1 MDWRMN
7 MQEKQFLS
15 ALEAV
20 ETLAEQL
27 RELIALRG
35 RVVLFEA
42 QPARKRI
49 RHRTH
54 TRGGSRR
61 RGA

>member
-1 MDWRMN
+1 MN

-15 ALEAV
+15 AIEAV
-20 ETLAEQL
+20 ENLAATL

-35 RVVLFEA
+35 RVVLLEA

-49 RHRTH
+49 RHSSHR
-54 TRGGSRR
+54 RAGSRR
-61 RGA
+61 RR

>member
-1 MDWRMN
+1 MN
-7 MQEKQFLS
+7 MQEKQFLR
-15 ALEAV
+15 AIEVV
-20 ETLAEQL
+20 ENLATKM

-35 RVVLFEA
+35 RVVLLEA
-42 QPARKRI
+42 QPLMARKRI

-54 TRGGSRR
+54 KRAGSRR

>member
-1 MDWRMN
+1 MN
-7 MQEKQFLS
+7 MQETQFLS

-20 ETLAEQL
+20 ETLAATL

-35 RVVLFEA
+35 RVVLLEA
-42 QPARKRI
+42 QPPMARKRI

-54 TRGGSRR
+54 KRAG
-61 RGA
+61 

>member
-1 MDWRMN
+1 MN

-20 ETLAEQL
+20 ETLAAKL

-35 RVVLFEA
+35 RVVLLEA

-54 TRGGSRR
+54 KRAGSRR

>member
-1 MDWRMN
+1 MN
-7 MQEKQFLS
+7 MQEKQFLR
-15 ALEAV
+15 AIEVV
-20 ETLAEQL
+20 ENLATKM

-35 RVVLFEA
+35 RVVLLEA
-42 QPARKRI
+42 QPPMARKRI

-54 TRGGSRR
+54 KRAGSRR